1 MELTLGPPSAACKR
15 LRRTYNRAAMEDSDR
30 ARIDH
35 VAALA
40 RLYLSEEERA
50 RFAPEF
56 ARLLAAFEVLARAPR
71 AAEAAPDDLGA
82 RSRPDIP
89 QPPLAREA
97 LLAAAPAVD
106 DGFFLV
112 PKTVG
117 GAP

>member
-1 MELTLGPPSAACKR
+1 
-15 LRRTYNRAAMEDSDR
+15 MEDTDR

-40 RLYLSEEERA
+40 RLELSEEERA

-56 ARLLAAFEVLARAPR
+56 ARLLAAFEVLARAPGTS
-71 AAEAAPDDLGA
+71 APAPASLPA
-82 RSRPDIP
+82 RTRPDMP
-89 QPPLAREA
+89 QPSLARA
-97 LLAAAPAVD
+97 DLLAGAPAVD

>member
-1 MELTLGPPSAACKR
+1 MQ
-15 LRRTYNRAAMEDSDR
+15 DQDR

-40 RLYLSEEERA
+40 RLELDEAERA

-56 ARLLAAFEVLARAPR
+56 ARVLAAFEALTRVPDAAAGAHELEPR
-71 AAEAAPDDLGA
+71 T
-82 RSRPDIP
+82 RPDVP
-89 QPPLAREA
+89 QPPLAREV
-97 LLAAAPAVD
+97 LLAAAPATE

>member
-1 MELTLGPPSAACKR
+1 
-15 LRRTYNRAAMEDSDR
+15 MEDTDR

-40 RLYLSEEERA
+40 RLDLSEAERA

-56 ARLLAAFEVLARAPR
+56 ARLLAAFEVLARAPL
-71 AAEAAPDDLGA
+71 AAEPALPALPA
-82 RSRPDIP
+82 RTRPDIP
-89 QPPLAREA
+89 QPGLAREA